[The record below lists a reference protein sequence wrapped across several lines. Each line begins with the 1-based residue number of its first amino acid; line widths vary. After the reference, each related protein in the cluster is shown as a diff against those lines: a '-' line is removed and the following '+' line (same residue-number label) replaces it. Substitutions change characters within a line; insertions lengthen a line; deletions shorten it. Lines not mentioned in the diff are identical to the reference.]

1 MTSITAQSEN
11 TFATLADLCCKRAAT
26 YKLLGRFFYS
36 ELDADFLNTLKSM
49 RLPANSGNEALD
61 DGYRL
66 IARYLAG
73 FWDFSFTESS
83 VDFTRTFVG
92 HGNEGH
98 SAAYPIESVYT
109 SEKHL
114 TMQDSRDDVMR
125 FYREWGLEK
134 SPLMPE
140 NEDHITVEFE
150 FLAALAERTAQA
162 LQSENEGEA
171 VLLMNA
177 QRDFLDEHVL
187 TWNKSFVQGI
197 RIFSKTDLYQGVGRI
212 TEGFLQEDRQ
222 FLENVISEEE

>member
-1 MTSITAQSEN
+1 
-11 TFATLADLCCKRAAT
+11 
-26 YKLLGRFFYS
+26 
-36 ELDADFLNTLKSM
+36 
-49 RLPANSGNEALD
+49 
-61 DGYRL
+61 
-66 IARYLAG
+66 
-73 FWDFSFTESS
+73 
-83 VDFTRTFVG
+83 
-92 HGNEGH
+92 
-98 SAAYPIESVYT
+98 
-109 SEKHL
+109 
-114 TMQDSRDDVMR
+114 MQDSRDDVMR
-125 FYREWGLEK
+125 LYREWGLEK